1 MAIAGIMDGGIAAV
15 GGGVDADGAGG
26 HLRDGDDIGEL
37 GGGEPMVTLD
47 GLMLDEREHTVAAT
61 ESEQADFKEGDE

>member
-1 MAIAGIMDGGIAAV
+1 MAIAGIMDSGIAAV

-47 GLMLDEREHTVAAT
+47 GLVLDEGEHAVAAAKA
-61 ESEQADFKEGDE
+61 EEANLEERDE